1 MNAPLKAQAWL
12 AQGPVRHLRLAPQR
26 HGFAYASCF
35 LMLPMRTL
43 RIQPDPVL
51 PRNRWGWIA
60 FHDADH
66 GDGGPDALA
75 WLEALLAREGV
86 TDADG
91 EVWLQ
96 CFPRVLGH
104 AFKPV
109 SFWFCQRQDGST
121 AAVVAEVHN
130 TFGERHAYLLQG
142 PGLTTGAE
150 VQARKVFHV
159 SPFCDVAGRYR
170 FRFFHRVGDAPQV
183 LARIDHDDDQGQP
196 LIQTSVAGR
205 LQALTPQA
213 LRRAAWAQP
222 LHSLMVVARIHWQ
235 ALLLWGKR
243 VPWFSKPE
251 PPLQSVTRS
260 TP

>member
-1 MNAPLKAQAWL
+1 MSLATAWL
-12 AQGPVRHLRLAPQR
+12 GRGPVRHQRLAPRR

-43 RIQPDPVL
+43 RAQPHPTL
-51 PRNRWGWIA
+51 PRNRWGWMS

-75 WLEALLAREGV
+75 WLETLLAREGV
-86 TDADG
+86 HDADG

-109 SFWFCQRQDGST
+109 SFWFCERADGST

-142 PGLTTGAE
+142 PGLRTGATL
-150 VQARKVFHV
+150 QARKVFHV
-159 SPFCDVAGRYR
+159 SPFAEVAGRYR
-170 FRFFHRVGDAPQV
+170 FRFFHRWGEQPRL
-183 LARIDHDDDQGQP
+183 LARVDLDDDAGRP
-196 LIQTSVAGR
+196 LIETSLSGT
-205 LQALTPQA
+205 LEPLTAAA

-235 ALLLWGKR
+235 ALGLWLKR